1 MKKRKIVITGIGL
14 VTPLG
19 LDKTTSWAGISQGK
33 NAVHRLTALD
43 PEMFTCKIAAEAKDF
58 NPSDFLSPKDVRR
71 TDRFVQFAMVAARE
85 AVKDSKLDLDSIDRT
100 RFGVVIG
107 SGIGGLHVIESEHKV
122 VLQKGVSRLSPFFIP
137 MLIVNMASGK
147 VSIDLKLK
155 GPNSCVATA
164 CASGT
169 HAVGDAFKIIQRG
182 DADFMLCGGAEGAI
196 SILGFGGFCAA
207 RSLSTRNHEP
217 EKASRPF
224 DKERDGFIMG
234 EGSGLVV
241 LEEYEHAKARGAH
254 IYAELVGY
262 AMSADA
268 YHMTAPDP
276 EGKGAVLCMANCLKD
291 ADLQPED
298 VDYMN
303 AHGTSTQL
311 NDKIE
316 SKAIR
321 DVFGKHAYKLAVSS
335 TKSMTGHLLG
345 AAGGVEC
352 AIAALAIKNG
362 IIPPTINYEV
372 PDPECDLDYVPNK
385 PRKADIKVAMS
396 NSLGFGG
403 HNCTIALK
411 KI

>member
-276 EGKGAVLCMANCLKD
+276 EGKGAILCMANCLKD

-335 TKSMTGHLLG
+335 TKSMMGHLLG

>member
-335 TKSMTGHLLG
+335 TKSMMGHLLG